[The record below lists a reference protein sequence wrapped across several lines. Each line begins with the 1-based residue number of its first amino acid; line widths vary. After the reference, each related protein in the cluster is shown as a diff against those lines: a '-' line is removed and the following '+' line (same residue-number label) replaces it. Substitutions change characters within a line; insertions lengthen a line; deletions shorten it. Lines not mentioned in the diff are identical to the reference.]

1 MKPKR
6 LALLFLVVLEVI
18 GWRTAAVAADEK
30 VICQTYGGPFELD
43 DTDFKAIADAGS
55 KITRANFSSLD
66 DKTRKAVCDTRKLMR
81 LIHAGKDDPCDFLLM
96 GHYYYL
102 PDFIAPDERDAFMGA
117 HLHSQGKT
125 KGCTR

>member
-6 LALLFLVVLEVI
+6 LSLLFFVALVVI
-18 GWRTAAVAADEK
+18 GWRTAAVAAGEK
-30 VICQTYGGPFELD
+30 VMCQTYGGPFELD

-55 KITRANFSSLD
+55 KITRTNFGSAD

-81 LIHAGKDDPCDFLLM
+81 LIHAGKSDPCDFLLA

-102 PDFIAPDERDAFMGA
+102 PDFIGPGERDEFMAA
-117 HLHSQGKT
+117 HLNSAGKT
-125 KGCTR
+125 KGCSR